1 MPIILW
7 AGKSINM
14 SNITQVVN
22 TDKNL
27 KTLKRGVHA
36 SDLDQLLS
44 STGPFTFFAPS
55 DLAFEKLQTGMLENM
70 LEPQNRVKLAELMN
84 NHIVAGKIFFN
95 DLKDGDNLTT
105 VNGKNLSIKVIDG
118 KVSIGDT
125 AILANPTKIS
135 NGVVHSADTVMV

>member
-1 MPIILW
+1 MPVILR

-55 DLAFEKLQTGMLENM
+55 DLAFEKLQTGMLENL
-70 LEPQNRVKLAELMN
+70 LEPQNRNKLAELMN
-84 NHIVAGKIFFN
+84 NHIVEGKIFFN
-95 DLKDGDNLTT
+95 ELKDGDNLTT
-105 VNGKNLSIKVIDG
+105 VNGRKLLIQVTDG
-118 KVSIGDT
+118 KVSIGDI
-125 AILANPTKIS
+125 AILANSTKIS
-135 NGVVHSADTVMV
+135 NGVIHSADTVMV